1 MAESHTIAENI
12 HQIQLR
18 LDSYAAL
25 YKRQRSGIRLLAVS
39 KGHAAADLRQ
49 AYNCGLHEFGE
60 SYLQEAVAKIQA
72 LSDLAITWHYI
83 GGIQSN
89 KTRDIAMHFDWVHSI
104 DRLKIAQRLSE
115 QRPADKPPL
124 QVCLQINIS
133 NEPGKS
139 GIPLG
144 ELHQLAAAVSQLP
157 RLQLRGL
164 MALPHASDD
173 ISQQRLAFR
182 QMHQTFMQL
191 QAQGFMLD
199 TLSMGMSGDM
209 EAAVAEGST
218 LLRIGTAIFGERPAT
233 HQIK

>member
-1 MAESHTIAENI
+1 MAETNTIAENI
-12 HQIQLR
+12 CQIQLR

-25 YKRQRSGIRLLAVS
+25 YNRPRSGIRLLAVS
-39 KGHAAADLRQ
+39 KGHAAAALRQ
-49 AYNCGLHEFGE
+49 AYMSGLHEFGE
-60 SYLQEAVAKIQA
+60 SYTQEAVPKIQT

-115 QRPADKPPL
+115 QRPADKPSL
-124 QVCLQINIS
+124 QVCLQVNIS
-133 NEPGKS
+133 HETTKS
-139 GIPLG
+139 GIALS
-144 ELHQLAAAVSQLP
+144 ELSLLATAVTQLP

-164 MALPHASDD
+164 MALPQASDD
-173 ISQQRLAFR
+173 FSQQRQAFR
-182 QMHQTFMQL
+182 QMYEAFVQL
-191 QAQGFMLD
+191 RSQGFMLD

-218 LLRIGTAIFGERPAT
+218 LLRIGTAIFGERPAA